1 MPLAQSTVQWDPPSS
16 VFCPAD
22 EYLVEYQ
29 LTNIDQCATTSDS
42 PQGVYDRI
50 TDTEISLMGLVPH
63 STYRV
68 TVTAINGGGAAENAL
83 STDIQTEE
91 ARKKKN
97 LVSIAYQCT

>member
-1 MPLAQSTVQWDPPSS
+1 MPLTPSTVQWDPPSS

-29 LTNIDQCATTSDS
+29 LTNIDQCSTTSDS
-42 PQGVYDRI
+42 PVEVYDQI
-50 TDTEISLMGLVPH
+50 TDTEITFMGLIPH

-68 TVTAINGGGAAENAL
+68 SVTAMNSGGAAENAS

-91 ARKKKN
+91 ASKKN
-97 LVSIAYQCT
+97 VFI